1 MYVIL
6 TIFIFGFSVVK
17 SERLE
22 CYDCSEIATDS
33 AAVCSKNETRSKK
46 AVDDE
51 GNIFEFDFCRMYVQ
65 CGRTRLRDILSQK
78 NFAKSTLLVISL
90 VKPLLSRNFF
100 LQKKCVI
107 GSSLNYD
114 FSIFR
119 QHDLITMGLQLML
132 EFIFT

>member
-1 MYVIL
+1 MEKCQFSMYVIL

-51 GNIFEFDFCRMYVQ
+51 GNIFDE
-65 CGRTRLRDILSQK
+65 TRNS
-78 NFAKSTLLVISL
+78 LLLKKISSNKL
-90 VKPLLSRNFF
+90 F
-100 LQKKCVI
+100 
-107 GSSLNYD
+107 
-114 FSIFR
+114 
-119 QHDLITMGLQLML
+119 
-132 EFIFT
+132 

>member
-6 TIFIFGFSVVK
+6 TVFIFGFSMVQ

-100 LQKKCVI
+100 QKCVRENSRNFHTVCTI
-107 GSSLNYD
+107 PHCVYD
-114 FSIFR
+114 SANI
-119 QHDLITMGLQLML
+119 
-132 EFIFT
+132 